1 MERSFGYC
9 LVSSPSFLCS
19 KEGGPALVSDLESI
33 PNMRNEA
40 PVSFV
45 LIRSDRFPNLRCLLL
60 SVLLATTGV
69 ALGHHYHDAEVCRA
83 VFLSQRWGDLDSGLG
98 HIHHLSLY

>member
-1 MERSFGYC
+1 M
-9 LVSSPSFLCS
+9 
-19 KEGGPALVSDLESI
+19 LVSDLESI
-33 PNMRNEA
+33 LSMLNEA

-45 LIRSDRFPNLRCLLL
+45 LIRSDGFLNLGCLLLL

-69 ALGHHYHDAEVCRA
+69 ALGHYNHGAEVCWA
-83 VFLSQRWGDLDSGLG
+83 VFLSRHRGGPDSGLG